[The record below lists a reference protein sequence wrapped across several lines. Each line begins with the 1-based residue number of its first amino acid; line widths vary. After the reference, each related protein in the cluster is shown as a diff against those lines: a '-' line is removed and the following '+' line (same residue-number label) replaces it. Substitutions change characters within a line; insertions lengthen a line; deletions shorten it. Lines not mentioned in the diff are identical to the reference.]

1 MAQIPT
7 NTAGGPIQCYPVTC
21 TVVSKTLNNRKKKQ
35 NRHIQYSMIQSSNTA
50 GGPMYEK
57 SYYTFG
63 AHSFLGSN
71 VTLVKVVVIAVKGL
85 KTVQ

>member
-1 MAQIPT
+1 
-7 NTAGGPIQCYPVTC
+7 
-21 TVVSKTLNNRKKKQ
+21 
-35 NRHIQYSMIQSSNTA
+35 MIQSSNTA